1 MRFILRHILLSL
13 YSKNCKR
20 WSAIDYILTRIFGT
34 FCTASCFHILID
46 ILLHRPIPIMFSEC
60 FAPKIVNASKQT
72 TKWHTLFHDARK
84 RVECRQTGRRASAL
98 SKHCCGR
105 RPGCIKLKQVRC
117 SVSGYYD
124 NIDLSVLA
132 RWQRLITY
140 AVACRYR
147 LSLFHLFARARLSI
161 SKLTGR
167 SAFGYHV
174 CKVVCTLTVWAV
186 DILDLT
192 TGIYSPHR

>member
-1 MRFILRHILLSL
+1 
-13 YSKNCKR
+13 
-20 WSAIDYILTRIFGT
+20 
-34 FCTASCFHILID
+34 
-46 ILLHRPIPIMFSEC
+46 MFSER

-98 SKHCCGR
+98 SKQCCGR

-132 RWQRLITY
+132 R
-140 AVACRYR
+140 
-147 LSLFHLFARARLSI
+147 
-161 SKLTGR
+161 
-167 SAFGYHV
+167 
-174 CKVVCTLTVWAV
+174 
-186 DILDLT
+186 
-192 TGIYSPHR
+192 